1 MLADETNSAR
11 LSALLARL
19 LDECYLG
26 ADLQSVECS
35 VDYGVAV
42 KIDFA
47 PVRRLYEAVISSRK
61 EFCHPAA
68 ICLHMFLHLMA
79 HVARDVLNLAHRRI
93 ESIPDCDERMLALG
107 RVAMQLV
114 NNDVIVLG
122 HCDAKLNLEEAA
134 AAAPGLRP
142 NDDDVAARDARAEL
156 F

>member
-11 LSALLARL
+11 LSTLLPRL
-19 LDECYLG
+19 LVG

-47 PVRRLYEAVISSRK
+47 PVRRLYEAVIFSRE
-61 EFCHPAA
+61 EFCHSAA
-68 ICLHMFLHLMA
+68 VWLHMFFHLIA
-79 HVARDVLNLAHRRI
+79 HLARDVLNSAHRRI
-93 ESIPDCDERMLALG
+93 ESIPDCDERMLMLG
-107 RVAMQLV
+107 RIAMQLV
-114 NNDVIVLG
+114 NNDVIVFG

-142 NDDDVAARDARAEL
+142 SDHDVAARDARAEL